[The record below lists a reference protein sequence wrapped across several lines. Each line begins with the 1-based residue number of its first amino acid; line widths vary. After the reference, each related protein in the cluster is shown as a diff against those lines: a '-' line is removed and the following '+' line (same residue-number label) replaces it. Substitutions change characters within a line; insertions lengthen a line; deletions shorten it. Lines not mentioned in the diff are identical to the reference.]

1 VDAAP
6 TRSTTFKIRVPYWAT
21 KGAVV
26 AINGEQVP
34 VTPVPSTYM
43 ELDHPWKTGDV
54 ITLDMP
60 LTLHIDQ
67 APDDKQVQAA
77 MYGPLVLAVRMGTEG
92 LSNSMIYGG
101 SGPFGSD
108 DGDPMPTV
116 NLRPPVRHHHDDAA
130 ASAPAVEDNIWFE
143 RVEASRSYPLQFRS
157 KGHGPTHTL
166 VPLNLITDERYSVYV
181 RNQGVV

>member
-1 VDAAP
+1 
-6 TRSTTFKIRVPYWAT
+6 
-21 KGAVV
+21 
-26 AINGEQVP
+26 
-34 VTPVPSTYM
+34 M
-43 ELDHPWKTGDV
+43 ELDHPWKSGDV

-92 LSNSMIYGG
+92 LSNSMIYGD

-116 NLRPPVRHHHDDAA
+116 NMNLPVRHHHDAA
-130 ASAPAVEDNIWFE
+130 AAPAPSPAVEDNTWFE
-143 RVEASRSYPLQFRS
+143 RVEGSRHYPLQFRS
-157 KGHGPTHTL
+157 KGHGPIHSL
-166 VPLNLITDERYSVYV
+166 VPLNLIMDERYSVYV